1 MASTVDYKQI
11 VDERFAE
18 LERIFK
24 QQSRPDKDGAKTAI
38 VRDFER
44 GCFLIVRFG
53 WRDKHRIRAVTM
65 YVKVEGDQ
73 VIVEEDMTDWR
84 LVDRLIENG
93 IPPEHIIL
101 AFQEDQPT
109 AADCTVFA

>member
-1 MASTVDYKQI
+1 MASTVEYRQI
-11 VDERFAE
+11 VDDRFAE
-18 LERIFK
+18 LEAIFK
-24 QQSRPDKDGAKTAI
+24 QSSDKDGAKTAI

-65 YVKVEGDQ
+65 YVRVEGEQ

-109 AADCTVFA
+109 VADCTVFA

>member
-1 MASTVDYKQI
+1 MVSTVDYRQI
-11 VDERFAE
+11 VDDRFAE
-18 LERIFK
+18 LEAIFK
-24 QQSRPDKDGAKTAI
+24 QSSDKDGAKTAI

-53 WRDKHRIRAVTM
+53 WREKRRIRAVTM
-65 YVKVEGDQ
+65 YVRVADER
-73 VIVEEDMTDWR
+73 VFIEEDLTDWR

-93 IPPEHIIL
+93 IPAEDIIV

-109 AADCTVFA
+109 AAECAVFA